1 MTLLKMLALF
11 ITTCLVIHEVDAREA
26 STYGI
31 ETVDNVCAGV
41 GDLDQLG
48 DITSQLMSRRYPERG
63 SIRVSCT
70 KEQMNDTLAG

>member
-1 MTLLKMLALF
+1 MALKLSFF
-11 ITTCLVIHEVDAREA
+11 IAVCLIITGVEAREV

-48 DITSQLMSRRYPERG
+48 DITSQVMSRRYPEMG
-63 SIRVSCT
+63 SIRVSWT
-70 KEQMNDTLAG
+70 KEQMMKR

>member
-1 MTLLKMLALF
+1 MALLMSFF
-11 ITTCLVIHEVDAREA
+11 IIAVCLIMSGVDAREA
-26 STYGI
+26 YGI

-48 DITSQLMSRRYPERG
+48 DITSQLMSRRYPEMG

>member
-1 MTLLKMLALF
+1 MALLMSFFIIAVCLIMTG
-11 ITTCLVIHEVDAREA
+11 VDAREA

-48 DITSQLMSRRYPERG
+48 DITSQLMSRRYPEMG